1 MPGRLSSGDLVHT
14 TLFRYRAPLADPAG
28 LLERAAGLDVAAEF
42 TVGEFV
48 LLRET
53 VFPSIGSD
61 VLDGFPRPAGGT
73 AGE

>member
-1 MPGRLSSGDLVHT
+1 
-14 TLFRYRAPLADPAG
+14 
-28 LLERAAGLDVAAEF
+28 VAAEF

-61 VLDGFPRPAGGT
+61 VLDRFPLPAG
-73 AGE
+73 